1 MQLPQSSANKKPD
14 GSKGTHNWC
23 QLWLWDDWSI
33 HPQET
38 PERTCRGHTVSYT
51 HKCFYNLNYIEIFM
65 MTQTR
70 RDGEHRSYKP
80 IACSLGTEDRA
91 DLFNDH
97 KNPHQCTL
105 LSHSAPQGGDTVQ
118 LAARSPRFPIK
129 ANVSWSRS
137 WLQGTL
143 RGNRT
148 WWHKCRKSK
157 HSGEVDKHDDLG
169 LTLL

>member
-1 MQLPQSSANKKPD
+1 MSTVIMAWLKHPSLLKK
-14 GSKGTHNWC
+14 H
-23 QLWLWDDWSI
+23 L
-33 HPQET
+33 
-38 PERTCRGHTVSYT
+38 RGHAGGTRCHIHSVST
-51 HKCFYNLNYIEIFM
+51 IWTILRFLWRHS
-65 MTQTR
+65 
-70 RDGEHRSYKP
+70 EHRSYKP
-80 IACSLGTEDRA
+80 IVCCLGAEDRA
-91 DLFNDH
+91 DLFNHH
-97 KNPHQCTL
+97 KNPLQRTL

-118 LAARSPRFPIK
+118 LAARSPRLPIK